1 MDIYLVEAM
10 INGLLLGGVLAL
22 LALGLNLI
30 FGVIDVVWIAYADL
44 VMCGMYAVYWFH
56 VYYGWPIG
64 FACAAAILGVALLG
78 ILLHLLIIEPILG
91 AAPINQLLA
100 TGGLLFFLQSFAT
113 LLFGTD
119 FRNIGIRLPII
130 EIGNI
135 FISYARLLA
144 FGMALAGAVALYF
157 FLRRTYLGTAIRAI
171 SQDREIMGLMGVN
184 ERKVYLLT
192 SAVGGALAGL
202 AACLLALQYDVH
214 PFVGNTFGPLTFM
227 ICVLGGL
234 GNMIGGFVAAFIM
247 SQIISVG
254 GYYASTE
261 MAYVLAFT
269 FFIVLVLAR
278 PRGILEPMTVR
289 RITEILGLALLVAL
303 PLFAPTY
310 FMHLAIQIL
319 LWGLIYTAWALMGRF
334 GFVSLGHG
342 AFLGIGAY
350 VPALLWNYYALT
362 PWIGIPIGVL
372 LSALLAVIIGYPCFR
387 LKVVGHY
394 FALVTLALGQV
405 VLLFIVAERDITG
418 GSLGMTQKSAG
429 YSWYAF
435 QFPDKTH
442 FYFIALVAWL
452 AGLAVWR
459 SIDRGIGRE
468 ALEAI
473 SEDEEAA
480 ASMGINVL
488 REKMRVTVISAAL
501 TACGGALFAQYL
513 LYLNPETLSGI
524 AVSLQIVFAAI
535 AGGMYSLLG
544 PTVGSL
550 FTLALTEG
558 LRVWFGTNF
567 IGAANTIYGILL
579 ILFIIFMPRG
589 ILGLFETVR
598 GKGGRPQN
606 ARTATSAPL
615 RSAER

>member
-1 MDIYLVEAM
+1 M
-10 INGLLLGGVLAL
+10 
-22 LALGLNLI
+22 
-30 FGVIDVVWIAYADL
+30 
-44 VMCGMYAVYWFH
+44 
-56 VYYGWPIG
+56 
-64 FACAAAILGVALLG
+64 
-78 ILLHLLIIEPILG
+78 
-91 AAPINQLLA
+91 
-100 TGGLLFFLQSFAT
+100 
-113 LLFGTD
+113 
-119 FRNIGIRLPII
+119 
-130 EIGNI
+130 
-135 FISYARLLA
+135 
-144 FGMALAGAVALYF
+144 
-157 FLRRTYLGTAIRAI
+157 
-171 SQDREIMGLMGVN
+171 
-184 ERKVYLLT
+184 
-192 SAVGGALAGL
+192 SA
-202 AACLLALQYDVH
+202 
-214 PFVGNTFGPLTFM
+214 
-227 ICVLGGL
+227 
-234 GNMIGGFVAAFIM
+234 
-247 SQIISVG
+247 
-254 GYYASTE
+254 
-261 MAYVLAFT
+261 
-269 FFIVLVLAR
+269 
-278 PRGILEPMTVR
+278 R
-289 RITEILGLALLVAL
+289 RIAEIAGLALLVAL
-303 PLFAPTY
+303 PWFTPTY

-319 LWGLIYTAWALMGRF
+319 LWGFIYTAWALMGRF

-342 AFLGIGAY
+342 AFMGIGAY
-350 VPALLWNYYALT
+350 VPALLWNYYGLT
-362 PWIGIPIGVL
+362 PWIGIPIGVV
-372 LSALLAVIIGYPCFR
+372 LSVLLAIIIGYPCFR

-429 YSWYAF
+429 TSIYAL

-442 FYFIALVAWL
+442 FYFIALVVWL
-452 AGLAVWR
+452 AGLWVWR

-480 ASMGINVL
+480 ASMGIDVL

-501 TACGGALFAQYL
+501 TAFGGALFAQYL

-558 LRVWFGTNF
+558 LRVWFGTSF

-589 ILGLFETVR
+589 ILGLFETAR
-598 GKGGRPQN
+598 GQGGKPQN